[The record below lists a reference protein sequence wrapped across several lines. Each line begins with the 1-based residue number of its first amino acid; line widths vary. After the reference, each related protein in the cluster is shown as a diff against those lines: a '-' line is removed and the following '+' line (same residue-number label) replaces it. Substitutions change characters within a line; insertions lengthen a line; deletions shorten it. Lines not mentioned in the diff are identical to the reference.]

1 MLKFKIKTE
10 VRFSDN
16 AIDTLMEF
24 KDVNAAIITDPFMV
38 SSGTAEMIANKLA
51 YARSVSVFSEVK
63 PDPSIELV
71 TKGVSFLKD
80 CDADVV
86 IGLGGGSSIDAAK
99 LMVLLME
106 QVTGKRHVKLVAI
119 PTTSGTG
126 SEVTQFAVVTD
137 SEAGAKYPLVD
148 DKLLP
153 DMAILD
159 PQLVVSAPPS
169 VTADTGMDVIT
180 HALEAYISTKSN
192 DAADALAEKALT
204 IAFEYLPIAYKDGSN
219 LIAREKMHSASCLA
233 GMSFNEV
240 GLGINHSIAHAL
252 GAKFHIPHGR
262 ANAMLLPHV
271 MEFNADLK
279 HNFGA
284 KEYSQAAQRIA
295 EIARRIH
302 LPSDNIR
309 VAVTSFVEELKY
321 MQKMMKIPTTLVEAK
336 VSRDEYEA
344 VKQDII
350 DAALNDTCTATNPIE
365 VTAKD
370 IEHILRKIA
379 VW

>member
-10 VRFSDN
+10 VRFNDH

-24 KDVNAAIITDPFMV
+24 HDLNAVIVTDPFMV
-38 SSGTAEMIANKLA
+38 SSGTSEMIATKLA
-51 YARSVSVFSEVK
+51 YCKTVSVFSNVE
-63 PDPSIELV
+63 PDPSLDLV
-71 TKGVSFLKD
+71 AEGVKFLREA
-80 CDADVV
+80 DADVV

-99 LMVLLME
+99 LMVYMFE
-106 QVTGKRHVKLVAI
+106 KTTEKRHVKLVAI

-126 SEVTQFAVVTD
+126 SEVTQFAVITD
-137 SEAGAKYPLVD
+137 TQAGVKYPLVD
-148 DKLLP
+148 EKLLP

-159 PQLVVSAPPS
+159 PQLVISAPPQ

-180 HALEAYISTKSN
+180 HALEAYISTKNN

-204 IAFEYLPIAYKDGSN
+204 MAFEYLPIAYKDGSN
-219 LIAREKMHSASCLA
+219 LEAREKMHCASCLA

-284 KEYSQAAQRIA
+284 KEYSQAARRIA

-309 VAVTSFVEELKY
+309 IAVTSFVEELKY

-350 DAALNDTCTATNPIE
+350 ESAMKDTCTETNPIP
-365 VTAKD
+365 VTEKD
-370 IEHILRKIA
+370 IERILRKIA

>member
-16 AIDTLMEF
+16 AIETLMEF
-24 KDVNAAIITDPFMV
+24 QDVNAAIITDPFMV
-38 SSGTAEMIANKLA
+38 TSGTADMIAKKLA
-51 YARSVSVFSEVK
+51 HCKSVSVFSDVK

-71 TKGVSFLKD
+71 TAGVRFLRD
-80 CDADVV
+80 CDADIV

-106 QVTGKRHVKLVAI
+106 QTTGKRHVKLIAI

-126 SEVTQFAVVTD
+126 SEVTQFAVITD
-137 SEAGAKYPLVD
+137 AEAGVKYPLVD

-159 PQLVVSAPPS
+159 PQLVVSAPPQI
-169 VTADTGMDVIT
+169 TADTGMDVIT

-219 LIAREKMHSASCLA
+219 LVAREKMHSASCLA

-284 KEYSQAAQRIA
+284 REYSQAAQRIA

-309 VAVTSFVEELKY
+309 VAVTSFIEELKY

-350 DAALNDTCTATNPIE
+350 ESAMKDACTETNPIE
-365 VTAKD
+365 VTEKD
-370 IEHILRKIA
+370 IEHILRRIA

>member
-38 SSGTAEMIANKLA
+38 SSGTAEKIAKKLS
-51 YARSVSVFSEVK
+51 YCKSVSIFSDVK
-63 PDPSIELV
+63 PDPTIELV
-71 TKGVSFLKD
+71 TEGVTFLKD

-106 QVTGKRHVKLVAI
+106 QVTGKRHVKLIAI

-137 SEAGAKYPLVD
+137 TAAGTKYPLVD
-148 DKLLP
+148 DKLIP

-180 HALEAYISTKSN
+180 HALEAYISTKWN

-219 LIAREKMHSASCLA
+219 IEAREKMHSASCLA

-284 KEYSQAAQRIA
+284 TEYSRAARRIA

-302 LPSDNIR
+302 LPSENIR
-309 VAVTSFVEELKY
+309 VAVTSFIEELKY
-321 MQKMMKIPTTLVEAK
+321 MQKMMKIPATLVEAK
-336 VSRDEYEA
+336 ASRDEYEA

-350 DAALNDTCTATNPIE
+350 ESALKDTCTLTNPIP

-379 VW
+379 IW

>member
-16 AIDTLMEF
+16 AIETLTEF
-24 KDVNAAIITDPFMV
+24 HDVNAVIITDPFMV
-38 SSGTAEMIANKLA
+38 SSGTSEMIANKLA
-51 YARSVSVFSEVK
+51 YCKTVSVFSEVE
-63 PDPSIELV
+63 PDPSLDLV
-71 TKGVSFLKD
+71 TNGVKFLRD
-80 CDADVV
+80 ADADVV

-99 LMVLLME
+99 LMVYMFE
-106 QVTGKRHVKLVAI
+106 KTTGKRHVKLVAI

-137 SEAGAKYPLVD
+137 TQAGVKYPLVD

-159 PQLVVSAPPS
+159 PQLVVSAPPQ

-180 HALEAYISTKSN
+180 HGLEAYISTKSN

-219 LIAREKMHSASCLA
+219 LEAREKMHSASCLA
-233 GMSFNEV
+233 GMAFNEV

-279 HNFGA
+279 HNFGV
-284 KEYSQAAQRIA
+284 KEYSQAARRIA

-309 VAVTSFVEELKY
+309 IAVTSFVEELKY

-350 DAALNDTCTATNPIE
+350 ESAMKDTCTQTNPIP
-365 VTAKD
+365 VTEKD

-379 VW
+379 IW

>member
-1 MLKFKIKTE
+1 
-10 VRFSDN
+10 
-16 AIDTLMEF
+16 
-24 KDVNAAIITDPFMV
+24 
-38 SSGTAEMIANKLA
+38 
-51 YARSVSVFSEVK
+51 
-63 PDPSIELV
+63 
-71 TKGVSFLKD
+71 
-80 CDADVV
+80 
-86 IGLGGGSSIDAAK
+86 
-99 LMVLLME
+99 
-106 QVTGKRHVKLVAI
+106 
-119 PTTSGTG
+119 
-126 SEVTQFAVVTD
+126 
-137 SEAGAKYPLVD
+137 
-148 DKLLP
+148 
-153 DMAILD
+153 
-159 PQLVVSAPPS
+159 
-169 VTADTGMDVIT
+169 
-180 HALEAYISTKSN
+180 
-192 DAADALAEKALT
+192 
-204 IAFEYLPIAYKDGSN
+204 
-219 LIAREKMHSASCLA
+219 MHSASCLA

-262 ANAMLLPHV
+262 ANGMLLPHV

-284 KEYSQAAQRIA
+284 KEYSRAARRIA

-309 VAVTSFVEELKY
+309 IAVTSFIEELKY

-350 DAALNDTCTATNPIE
+350 ESAMKDACTQTNPIP
-365 VTAKD
+365 VTEKD

>member
-71 TKGVSFLKD
+71 TKGVSFFKRLRCGC
-80 CDADVV
+80 CDP
-86 IGLGGGSSIDAAK
+86 LGGGSSIDAAK

-219 LIAREKMHSASCLA
+219 LIARGK
-233 GMSFNEV
+233 N
-240 GLGINHSIAHAL
+240 
-252 GAKFHIPHGR
+252 
-262 ANAMLLPHV
+262 
-271 MEFNADLK
+271 
-279 HNFGA
+279 
-284 KEYSQAAQRIA
+284 AQRVMSCGDV
-295 EIARRIH
+295 
-302 LPSDNIR
+302 L
-309 VAVTSFVEELKY
+309 
-321 MQKMMKIPTTLVEAK
+321 
-336 VSRDEYEA
+336 
-344 VKQDII
+344 
-350 DAALNDTCTATNPIE
+350 
-365 VTAKD
+365 
-370 IEHILRKIA
+370 
-379 VW
+379 